1 MTKGTTVEVRIGI
14 QNVAREVAF
23 ESNQS
28 AADVESAVTA
38 ALAGGGVLSFLD
50 DKGRTFLV
58 PAAGVAYVNIGEQEK
73 SRVGFGG

>member
-1 MTKGTTVEVRIGI
+1 MEVRIGV

-28 AADVESAVTA
+28 VAEVETAVTS
-38 ALAGGGVLSFLD
+38 ALADGSVLNLLD
-50 DKGRTFLV
+50 DKGRRFLV
-58 PAAGVAYVNIGEQEK
+58 PAAHIGYVNIGEQEK

>member
-1 MTKGTTVEVRIGI
+1 MEVRIGI

-28 AADVESAVTA
+28 AADVEAAVTA
-38 ALAGGGVLSFLD
+38 ALADGGVLSLLD
-50 DKGRTFLV
+50 DKGRKFLV
-58 PAAGVAYVNIGEQEK
+58 PATGVAYVNIGEQEK